1 MVDVKPL
8 NPYNVGWRLGQW
20 VLQYLD

>member
-20 VLQYLD
+20 VLRHLD

>member
-1 MVDVKPL
+1 MVDVRPL